1 METWQAILAAGAAVA
16 GVLAWLGRVLQPWL
30 PLLCEV
36 ARRYIARIDDEERRE
51 FLLMLVRAAE
61 EQYVGTGRGKAK
73 FAYVQDMGEQAGY
86 EFADEEIH
94 AAARE
99 ITKEQPC
106 LPLPP

>member
-51 FLLMLVRAAE
+51 LLLMAVRSAE
-61 EQYVGTGRGKAK
+61 EQYVGSGRGNEKHV
-73 FAYVQDMGEQAGY
+73 YVQDLGEELGY
-86 EFADEEIH
+86 EFSDDEVR

-99 ITKEQPC
+99 VTKEAC
-106 LPLPP
+106 LPLYPP